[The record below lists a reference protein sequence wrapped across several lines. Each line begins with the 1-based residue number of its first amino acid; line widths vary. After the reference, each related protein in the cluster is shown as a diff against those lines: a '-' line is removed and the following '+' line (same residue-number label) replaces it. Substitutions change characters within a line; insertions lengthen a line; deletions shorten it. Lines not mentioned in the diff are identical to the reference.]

1 MIFPWPPKKWLKLSP
16 PHFDQ
21 FWGGGSLRGFN
32 HTPRTSRGDSQ
43 GLVGEQTE
51 KPGDEMVL
59 GKHDFHAAVQL
70 WDKLLNDDVKWRNTF
85 EMQQRHAEGGGECLF
100 SEF

>member
-59 GKHDFHAAVQL
+59 ENMISTQL
-70 WDKLLNDDVKWRNTF
+70 FNF
-85 EMQQRHAEGGGECLF
+85 ETNY
-100 SEF
+100 

>member
-16 PHFDQ
+16 PRFDQ

-43 GLVGEQTE
+43 GLIGEQTE

-59 GKHDFHAAVQL
+59 ENMISTQL
-70 WDKLLNDDVKWRNTF
+70 FNF
-85 EMQQRHAEGGGECLF
+85 ETNY
-100 SEF
+100 